1 MPLYEYQ
8 CQKCQK
14 VFEVLVR
21 SDKDSKGLACPHC
34 KDKKVRK
41 MFSTFGTNS
50 DQRIASPVPCASAKS
65 GMPAG
70 HAGCTSCAS
79 GSCSMGK

>member
-8 CQKCQK
+8 CQKCEQ
-14 VFEVLVR
+14 VFEILVR
-21 SDKDSKGLACPHC
+21 SDKDSKDLTCPHC

-50 DQRIASPVPCASAKS
+50 DQRLACSVPSASAKS
-65 GMPAG
+65 G
-70 HAGCTSCAS
+70 CSSCSS